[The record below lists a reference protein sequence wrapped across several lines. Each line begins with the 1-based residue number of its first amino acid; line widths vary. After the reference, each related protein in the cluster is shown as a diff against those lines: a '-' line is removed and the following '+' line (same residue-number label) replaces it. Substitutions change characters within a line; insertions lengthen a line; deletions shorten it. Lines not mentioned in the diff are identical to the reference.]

1 MNPGRQRRGF
11 CLIMTDHLAQPMTLG
26 NAYPRL
32 IRGMLPQGFF
42 CPLRHGMESCMRVPS
57 GREREAGRLDDAR
70 MPLRLGDR
78 RGRARCHLLECA
90 GAGQCHVVDDG
101 VGKDARGLRRIGWPD
116 VISEF

>member
-1 MNPGRQRRGF
+1 
-11 CLIMTDHLAQPMTLG
+11 
-26 NAYPRL
+26 
-32 IRGMLPQGFF
+32 
-42 CPLRHGMESCMRVPS
+42 MRVPS

-70 MPLRLGDR
+70 MPPRLGDR